1 MEKTIYG
8 EEFFV
13 KLIKT
18 ILTQADQGKVL
29 KKSASN
35 SKISLFKPETDINP
49 PILFE
54 PNYPLQVRQILQCI
68 QSFLDI
74 EPTIFFARVDEINR
88 SLTRNTI
95 IQDLL
100 VYKYFLQKGYMFDN
114 EFKSQECFQSW
125 KRNEEMWIGNNKT
138 PYSNLDQSRD
148 LILLSI
154 VSLANL
160 KPKDQNNYNNPYNAR
175 EPITISVWNR
185 LSVKLRN
192 EKSSKEDN
200 FLGCVRLSV
209 GDLETLIAN
218 PSNYPLQKRSKR
230 SNVNGSIQLGVKRV
244 INPIEN
250 GTLQSIPTNP
260 VQSFRNLL
268 SALYEWEMIKTG
280 SQQQELSELSS
291 HIVNAVKKSW
301 RIREQSSIIA
311 FYEIAGSMY
320 TRKFLNIDTLH
331 RHFLLAFDVVHEVD
345 NCTHNEMKLFE
356 TVSKK
361 LLVELDVQ
369 LKLFFNNLNYTEK
382 KKNLSGTQL
391 EKLADTCTRI
401 YSSPI
406 ISSSNNML
414 DFMQQS
420 KKLLQEALSSRF
432 GGLHAMSTIDNEEIP
447 LIALTKHIIEEL
459 EFYKSEYDIKLHLPS
474 LGADLFYNQYKIL
487 LESILSSYN
496 VDLMELG
503 PLFELYK
510 EVRKLQINLLDF
522 IKALDWP
529 NEQDARKFYYEVYK
543 EAILALNTYCYLLTE
558 ALIRELTST
567 RHLQPPPPAKKA
579 KIGKIKVTIPKM
591 IRKKQIASSFSGE
604 RISAKACV
612 CLLNISAVTDK
623 FKAALDRLP
632 VLQDE
637 SSRNYSTFQSKKFVF
652 SVNIVEASLQV
663 TRPWITK
670 IAIKLVNRLGK
681 EIGGT
686 QFLPQRKLIRWD
698 ETLFSVYNANVQTVS
713 VCLLHSVEGH
723 QEVTFAVGQLNLSEL
738 GILGSMEAKIQLAS
752 YGWVRIKCQVL
763 DDNTDVLLSMC
774 QWVTRNYE
782 QKIVS
787 LFVNQLTYD
796 FRDRI
801 HPLSLKYKTNVVTK
815 FFKDQ
820 SDLQLT
826 PSEIEEIE
834 EYLSPLFEFLN
845 SNLEVLM
852 SNIEDIIAFKV
863 VDGIWSQFVHD
874 AEAMIVPSL
883 GEDTKERKQWD
894 ERRFQFFI
902 KYMELASYFFIGEGR
917 DANCL
922 DLPCYLALKNIIQHY
937 FAPKEELVRTYKK
950 SPLDQDY
957 QWALKL
963 IKMKGGKEQVEA
975 ELQRQTEN

>member
-8 EEFFV
+8 EEFFA

-18 ILTQADQGKVL
+18 ILTQADQGKAL

-35 SKISLFKPETDINP
+35 SKMSLFKPETDINP
-49 PILFE
+49 PVLFE
-54 PNYPLQVRQILQCI
+54 PNYPLQVRQILQCV

-88 SLTRNTI
+88 SLTRNTV

-154 VSLANL
+154 ISLANL
-160 KPKDQNNYNNPYNAR
+160 KPKDQNNYNNPYVSIRYIDQEWISPVIQKTCNPTFDFNIPIIISKNAR

-185 LSVKLRN
+185 LSMKLRN

-209 GDLETLIAN
+209 GDLENLIAN

-260 VQSFRNLL
+260 IQSFRNLL

-331 RHFLLAFDVVHEVD
+331 RHFSLAFDVVHEVD
-345 NCTHNEMKLFE
+345 NCTHNE
-356 TVSKK
+356 
-361 LLVELDVQ
+361 
-369 LKLFFNNLNYTEK
+369 
-382 KKNLSGTQL
+382 
-391 EKLADTCTRI
+391 
-401 YSSPI
+401 
-406 ISSSNNML
+406 
-414 DFMQQS
+414 
-420 KKLLQEALSSRF
+420 EALSSRF
-432 GGLHAMSTIDNEEIP
+432 GGLHAISTIDNEEIP

-459 EFYKSEYDIKLHLPS
+459 EFYKSEYDMLIFGGLDRSFKNGCRRL
-474 LGADLFYNQYKIL
+474 
-487 LESILSSYN
+487 
-496 VDLMELG
+496 
-503 PLFELYK
+503 
-510 EVRKLQINLLDF
+510 NLLDF
-522 IKALDWP
+522 IKGLDWP
-529 NEQDARKFYYEVYK
+529 NEQDTRKFYYEVYK

-567 RHLQPPPPAKKA
+567 RHLQPPPYSIFNYRPAKKA

-713 VCLLHSVEGH
+713 VCLLHSIEGH
-723 QEVTFAVGQLNLSEL
+723 QEVTFAVGQLDLSEL
-738 GILGSMEAKIQLAS
+738 GILGSMETKIQLAS

-883 GEDTKERKQWD
+883 GEDPKERKQWD

-937 FAPKEELVRTYKK
+937 FAPKEELVRIYKK